1 MERAD
6 FSSVFQ
12 QRPIKVGVKYGAI
25 AGIIATWSISTAI
38 AASELE
44 LGLPI
49 STFYAIIGISLG
61 SDDLIS
67 SAYLG
72 FGLHLAT
79 GTILGAIIGALA
91 VKIES
96 TRNIENIF
104 RVSRSVLMGI
114 GTGVLVWLVLF
125 LPVSTMLIQPSIS
138 TIAEILGTGHENTA
152 ALSVLDASRLG
163 QSFMGIVISAIA
175 FHVIWGAIFG
185 FIISSL
191 LKIRSHSSILSE
203 SSPTIKQDRQSVRLS
218 MSIVYFGLVA
228 GLISSLAIS
237 GLILL
242 VEKINSLPVGTF
254 YYVLVSA
261 LTNSSSS
268 NTGTVVLIGLAM
280 HLAAGS
286 FIGLIMSI
294 PFVLLRTISTNKIGK
309 KASFLQKYSSVYGI
323 TFGFGLWLMIFLPIN
338 FMIIIPLL
346 QSFELQDILISQRV
360 PTGQVAETTFYGL
373 LSMIDKI
380 IYGALAF
387 NMFYGLLTAILLQSF
402 SEKYSV
408 INIRSQREQEE
419 EADLITGQDSK
430 STL

>member
-1 MERAD
+1 MKQANL
-6 FSSVFQ
+6 SAVL
-12 QRPIKVGVKYGAI
+12 QRRILEGAKYGSI

-49 STFYAIIGISLG
+49 STFYTVIGISLG
-61 SDDLIS
+61 SNDLIA

-91 VKIES
+91 VKIEVKKNV
-96 TRNIENIF
+96 TNIF
-104 RVSRSVLMGI
+104 RTSRSILMGI
-114 GTGVLVWLVLF
+114 ITGGLMWLILF
-125 LPVSTMLIQPSIS
+125 LPISVMLIRPSIGR
-138 TIAEILGTGHENTA
+138 IAQILGSGEENA
-152 ALSVLDASRLG
+152 ILPIFDASRLG
-163 QSFMGIVISAIA
+163 QSFTGIVISAIA
-175 FHVIWGAIFG
+175 FHVVWGAIFG

-191 LKIRSHSSILSE
+191 LRIKSRSSLLSAPSPSSKQSPQFTRSPLSF
-203 SSPTIKQDRQSVRLS
+203 L
-218 MSIVYFGLVA
+218 YFGVVA

-242 VEKINSLPVGTF
+242 VERINSLPVGTF

-261 LTNSSSS
+261 LTNSYSS
-268 NTGTVVLIGLAM
+268 NTEGVVITGLVL

-286 FIGLIMSI
+286 FLGFIMSI
-294 PFVLLRTISTNKIGK
+294 PLVLLRKAHDNDMIK
-309 KASFLQKYSSVYGI
+309 KVSFMQKYSSVYGI
-323 TFGFGLWLMIFLPIN
+323 TFGFVLWLLIFLPIT
-338 FMIIIPLL
+338 FTIVIPLL
-346 QSFELQDILISQRV
+346 ESFELRDIMIRERV

-373 LSMIDKI
+373 LSMMDRI

-387 NMFYGLLTAILLQSF
+387 NIFYGLLTAILLQSF

-408 INIRSQREQEE
+408 TNIKNRRQK
-419 EADLITGQDSK
+419 EADLVRGQDSNNN
-430 STL
+430 SH

>member
-1 MERAD
+1 MKRANL
-6 FSSVFQ
+6 SAVS
-12 QRPIKVGVKYGAI
+12 QRPILAGAKYGSI
-25 AGIIATWSISTAI
+25 AGVIATWSISTAI

-49 STFYAIIGISLG
+49 STFYTIIGISLG
-61 SDDLIS
+61 SNDLIA

-104 RVSRSVLMGI
+104 RVSRSILMGI

-138 TIAEILGTGHENTA
+138 TIAEILGSGQENTTTA
-152 ALSVLDASRLG
+152 AAAGLTVLDASRLG

-191 LKIRSHSSILSE
+191 LKIKSHSSKLSE
-203 SSPTIKQDRQSVRLS
+203 SSPTFKHDRQSVRLP
-218 MSIVYFGLVA
+218 MRTIYFGLVA

-254 YYVLVSA
+254 YYVLVSG

-268 NTGTVVLIGLAM
+268 DTGTVVLI
-280 HLAAGS
+280 
-286 FIGLIMSI
+286 
-294 PFVLLRTISTNKIGK
+294 
-309 KASFLQKYSSVYGI
+309 
-323 TFGFGLWLMIFLPIN
+323 
-338 FMIIIPLL
+338 
-346 QSFELQDILISQRV
+346 
-360 PTGQVAETTFYGL
+360 
-373 LSMIDKI
+373 
-380 IYGALAF
+380 
-387 NMFYGLLTAILLQSF
+387 
-402 SEKYSV
+402 
-408 INIRSQREQEE
+408 
-419 EADLITGQDSK
+419 
-430 STL
+430 

>member
-1 MERAD
+1 MKQANL
-6 FSSVFQ
+6 SAVL
-12 QRPIKVGVKYGAI
+12 QRRILEGAKYGSI

-49 STFYAIIGISLG
+49 STFYTVIGISLG
-61 SDDLIS
+61 SNDLIA

-91 VKIES
+91 VKIEV
-96 TRNIENIF
+96 RKNITNIF
-104 RVSRSVLMGI
+104 RTSRSILMGI
-114 GTGVLVWLVLF
+114 VTGGLMWLILF
-125 LPVSTMLIQPSIS
+125 LPISVMLIQPSIDR
-138 TIAEILGTGHENTA
+138 IAQILGSGEENA
-152 ALSVLDASRLG
+152 ILPIFDASRLG
-163 QSFMGIVISAIA
+163 QSFTGIVISAIA
-175 FHVIWGAIFG
+175 FHVVWGAIFG

-191 LKIRSHSSILSE
+191 LRIKSHSSLLSAPSP
-203 SSPTIKQDRQSVRLS
+203 SSKQSPQFTRSPLS
-218 MSIVYFGLVA
+218 FLYFGVVA

-242 VEKINSLPVGTF
+242 VERINSLPVGTF

-261 LTNSSSS
+261 LTNSYSS
-268 NTGTVVLIGLAM
+268 NTEGVVITGLAL

-286 FIGLIMSI
+286 FLGFIMSI
-294 PFVLLRTISTNKIGK
+294 PLVLLRKANENDIIK
-309 KASFLQKYSSVYGI
+309 KASFMQKYSSVYGI
-323 TFGFGLWLMIFLPIN
+323 TFGFVLWLLIFLPIT
-338 FMIIIPLL
+338 FTIVIPLL
-346 QSFELQDILISQRV
+346 ESFELRDIMIRQRV

-373 LSMIDKI
+373 LSMMDRI

-387 NMFYGLLTAILLQSF
+387 NIFYGLLTAILLQSF

-408 INIRSQREQEE
+408 TNIRNRRQK
-419 EADLITGQDSK
+419 EADLVRGQDSNNN
-430 STL
+430 SH